1 MIWKV
6 TPVRGGTYS
15 VNYEV
20 AAGLF
25 GKAKAVTADGS
36 KPSGKFLVTI
46 STKPPRPG
54 STTKERSRSS
64 SSGARPWPSRCCVR

>member
-6 TPVRGGTYS
+6 TPVRGGTYT

-46 STKPPRPG
+46 STKPPQ
-54 STTKERSRSS
+54 
-64 SSGARPWPSRCCVR
+64 ARVNEEGKVEIEQ